1 MHTGYFRPTASP
13 PPPAI
18 QELCAI
24 IRVLPPQDS
33 KPLPS
38 RFLYDSVI
46 SKHIHIM
53 IMQSNNSC
61 NVTNLETAIHLNLC
75 VSTSYFRMKFV
86 LFLKVLMLEVC
97 ENNDIT

>member
-18 QELCAI
+18 QELCAT

-33 KPLPS
+33 KPLLS
-38 RFLYDSVI
+38 RLLYDAAI

-61 NVTNLETAIHLNLC
+61 KCFKSGDSYPFELVCLYILLQNEIC
-75 VSTSYFRMKFV
+75 VVS
-86 LFLKVLMLEVC
+86 
-97 ENNDIT
+97 